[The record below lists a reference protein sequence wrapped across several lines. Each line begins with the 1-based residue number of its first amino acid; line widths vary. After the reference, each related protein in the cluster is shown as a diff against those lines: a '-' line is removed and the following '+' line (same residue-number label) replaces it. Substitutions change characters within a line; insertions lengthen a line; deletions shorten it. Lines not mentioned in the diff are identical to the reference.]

1 MTTSSQRTAA
11 VRRALSRITRLSPS
25 VSELELLTQY
35 ALGAQSLAQTNK
47 LLGAL
52 GRRLRLPTEAGV
64 LTA

>member
-11 VRRALSRITRLSPS
+11 VRRALARVTRLSPS

-35 ALGAQSLAQTNK
+35 TLGTQSLAQTNK
-47 LLGAL
+47 LLEAL